1 MSRAPG
7 GPATVASTHRHRH
20 RQPLPVSSDI
30 LPSAL
35 QSETASHGRSAKS
48 GITSLSREAPSNST
62 VCPSSSTA
70 DHLLSPSSSS
80 QSTGT
85 PHGSANFALLRAH
98 DPLLRRLGVVAEPHA
113 QAEPNSSLLKSRQ
126 IGEALL
132 LEAAGRARVDVRTY
146 DSQLALTS
154 EIKNDGRLG
163 SDSEAVALLR
173 LARAMR
179 HSV

>member
-1 MSRAPG
+1 
-7 GPATVASTHRHRH
+7 
-20 RQPLPVSSDI
+20 
-30 LPSAL
+30 
-35 QSETASHGRSAKS
+35 
-48 GITSLSREAPSNST
+48 
-62 VCPSSSTA
+62 
-70 DHLLSPSSSS
+70 
-80 QSTGT
+80 
-85 PHGSANFALLRAH
+85 
-98 DPLLRRLGVVAEPHA
+98 VVAEPHA